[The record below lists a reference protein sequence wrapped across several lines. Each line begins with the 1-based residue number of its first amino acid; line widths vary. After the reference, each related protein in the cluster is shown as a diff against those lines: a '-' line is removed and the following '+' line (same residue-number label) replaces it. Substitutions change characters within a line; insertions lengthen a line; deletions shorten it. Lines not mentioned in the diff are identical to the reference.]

1 MWLLYRTYQSI
12 SVCGIC
18 MLKGASWTSYWE
30 ASWELFLNLGT
41 PQCATKS
48 KFLCP
53 FTQKIAATN
62 RVYCSKITLSTF
74 CCHNKIQSAG
84 SVSLVMEVLAWPLAC
99 LPRCWSVDPGTKRTG
114 ASVWAM
120 PVRLKNVATRK
131 CDRFDVCSLHS
142 LRSEGSHVRASGRNM
157 RFKHCS
163 RSAQHL
169 NRASF

>member
-1 MWLLYRTYQSI
+1 MWLLYWTYQSI

-53 FTQKIAATN
+53 FTQKTAAIN
-62 RVYCSKITLSTF
+62 KVYCSKITLSTF

-84 SVSLVMEVLAWPLAC
+84 SVLHHCHPSCHMWPSHGSPSVTSCVSPEVLK
-99 LPRCWSVDPGTKRTG
+99 CWSRNKENKANPERQCERCLWGLKTSQHE
-114 ASVWAM
+114 SVIGLMFALCT
-120 PVRLKNVATRK
+120 V
-131 CDRFDVCSLHS
+131 
-142 LRSEGSHVRASGRNM
+142 
-157 RFKHCS
+157 
-163 RSAQHL
+163 
-169 NRASF
+169 